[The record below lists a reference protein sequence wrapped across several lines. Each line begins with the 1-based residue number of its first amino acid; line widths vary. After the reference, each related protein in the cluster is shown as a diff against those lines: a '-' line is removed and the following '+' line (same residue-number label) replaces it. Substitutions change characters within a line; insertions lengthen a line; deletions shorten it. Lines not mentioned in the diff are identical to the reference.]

1 MILCI
6 DNDIDK
12 ESYLD
17 IHDFLIIKS
26 RILCLEKL
34 GKDIPMTFLWSKPI
48 QPRRFFFSFF
58 FFLSRSRLK
67 RSVRYMTSSI
77 MDMMEIPQNRL
88 ELARIMSLT
97 ELQSKS
103 DGF

>member
-1 MILCI
+1 MKVYERFLLISSKNIVMILCI

-17 IHDFLIIKS
+17 IHDFLLIKS

-48 QPRRFFFSFF
+48 QPRRFFSRFFS
-58 FFLSRSRLK
+58 
-67 RSVRYMTSSI
+67 SSP
-77 MDMMEIPQNRL
+77 E
-88 ELARIMSLT
+88 AA
-97 ELQSKS
+97 
-103 DGF
+103 

>member
-17 IHDFLIIKS
+17 IHDFLLIKS

-34 GKDIPMTFLWSKPI
+34 GKDIPMKFLWSKPI
-48 QPRRFFFSFF
+48 QPRRFSSSF
-58 FFLSRSRLK
+58 
-67 RSVRYMTSSI
+67 
-77 MDMMEIPQNRL
+77 P
-88 ELARIMSLT
+88 AAA
-97 ELQSKS
+97 
-103 DGF
+103 